1 MMRKKL
7 RNGFGSVKYLGKGRS
22 CPYGVYPPAEY
33 DENGKLISK
42 KALAYVRTW
51 EEGFAILTA
60 YHAGT
65 YEEGMKVSLPGD
77 SSDESI
83 MQYIMR
89 KYTQKATGAS
99 FAQVYEKFYQW
110 KYSTGELS
118 QASER
123 LTKTCFNLLKPLHD
137 RVFSDLRHEDIQ
149 KVLLT
154 LDCSES
160 TKKVVRSLIKGMY
173 KYAMIND
180 LVKKD
185 YSKYLKV
192 DGAKPVHG
200 EAFTDEEIKA
210 LWQNQT
216 ENDKLI
222 LIMIYSGFR
231 ISEYQGLEVN
241 LEERY
246 FKGGGKTKAGKDRIV
261 PIHSGIYNLVSQRI
275 SRYGKLLPIAPVT
288 LRHKSYPV
296 LESLGISR
304 HTPHDCRHTFSALCE
319 KYQVGDNDRK
329 RMLGHEFDD
338 VTNKVYGHRSVEDLR
353 KEIEKIKICR

>member
-7 RNGFGSVKYLGKGRS
+7 RNGFGSVKFLGKGRA

-42 KALAYVRTW
+42 KAIAYVRTW

-89 KYTQKATGAS
+89 KYTQKSVGAT
-99 FAQVYEKFYQW
+99 FADVYEKFYKW

-123 LTKTCFNLLKPLHD
+123 LTKTCYNLLKPLHS

-185 YSKYLKV
+185 YSQYLKV

-210 LWQNQT
+210 LWQGQT
-216 ENDKLI
+216 ENDKII

-241 LEERY
+241 LSEGY
-246 FKGGGKTKAGKDRIV
+246 FKGGIKTKAGKGRIV
-261 PIHSGIYNLVSQRI
+261 PIHSAILPLVRERI
-275 SRYGKLLPIAPVT
+275 EKLGGLCFPEPATMRARMVKYY
-288 LRHKSYPV
+288 H
-296 LESLGISR
+296 
-304 HTPHDCRHTFSALCE
+304 HTPHDTRHTFSALCE
-319 KYQVGDNDRK
+319 RYKVPEADRK
-329 RMLGHEFDD
+329 RLLGHALTD
-338 VTNKVYGHRSVEDLR
+338 VTNGVYGHRTVEDLR
-353 KEIEKIKICR
+353 KSIEMIVANV